1 MELRVIDFDILTRNF
16 QPYVD
21 GYKNIESEKRAML
34 DSIQPVRKEMESIM
48 KSASSILDEVSQQK
62 SAERFRTL
70 QDSLM
75 KSDNDFKY
83 KLKGLQEDLNT
94 SVFEQLSEI
103 VSVWAKENSINV
115 VMDKMEV
122 IFNTDDIDATED
134 ILSVVKEKG
143 LFYKVEVIEDEKVEE
158 VEIIDEKVKSGQTFD
173 LIADYAEPLPV
184 KIIADLLGFPE
195 SEEHLLRPWSQAIVK
210 MYEVNPT
217 VQYQSE
223 AKVAAQE
230 FADYVRALAESRKKT
245 PGADLISDLAI
256 VEENGE
262 KLNMHELVATCVLL
276 LNAGH
281 EASVNAFGNGMVAAL
296 QRPDQTAL
304 LRDNS
309 RGITNTAL
317 EEFMRFDAP
326 LHMFERTA
334 TADTEI
340 GGVSIKEGQKIAA
353 LIGSANRDETVFSS
367 PESMDLTR
375 DPNPHIG
382 FGAGIHFCIG
392 APLARLEM
400 SVSLPALWEK
410 YPHMQLAGDAI
421 RRPTFVLRG
430 YESVAISA

>member
-1 MELRVIDFDILTRNF
+1 MIDFTDPAFVSNPYPALKELRAAGEPVWHEGMQMFLAARHSDANDVFRNKSLGRIF
-16 QPYVD
+16 T
-21 GYKNIESEKRAML
+21 EKSPEFEWEIFNWLHA
-34 DSIQPVRKEMESIM
+34 D
-48 KSASSILDEVSQQK
+48 SILDSEPPKHTRLRSLVAKAFNRQK
-62 SAERFRTL
+62 IEGMRPAVGRIT
-70 QDSLM
+70 
-75 KSDNDFKY
+75 
-83 KLKGLQEDLNT
+83 
-94 SVFEQLSEI
+94 EQLL
-103 VSVWAKENSINV
+103 
-115 VMDKMEV
+115 
-122 IFNTDDIDATED
+122 DA
-134 ILSVVKEKG
+134 
-143 LFYKVEVIEDEKVEE
+143 
-158 VEIIDEKVKSGQTFD
+158 IDEKVKTGQTFD

-223 AKVAAQE
+223 AKLAAQE

-367 PESMDLTR
+367 PELMDLTR

-430 YESVAISA
+430 YESVAISV

>member
-1 MELRVIDFDILTRNF
+1 MIDFTDPSFVSDPYPALKVLRAEGKPVWHEGMQMFLAARHVDANDVFRN
-16 QPYVD
+16 
-21 GYKNIESEKRAML
+21 
-34 DSIQPVRKEMESIM
+34 
-48 KSASSILDEVSQQK
+48 KSLGRIFKVKSPEFEWEIFNWLHSDSILDSEPPKHTRLRSLVAKAFNRQK
-62 SAERFRTL
+62 IEGMRPAVGRIT
-70 QDSLM
+70 
-75 KSDNDFKY
+75 
-83 KLKGLQEDLNT
+83 
-94 SVFEQLSEI
+94 EQLL
-103 VSVWAKENSINV
+103 
-115 VMDKMEV
+115 
-122 IFNTDDIDATED
+122 DA
-134 ILSVVKEKG
+134 
-143 LFYKVEVIEDEKVEE
+143 
-158 VEIIDEKVKSGQTFD
+158 IDEKVKSGQTFD

-210 MYEVNPT
+210 MYEVNPS
-217 VQYQSE
+217 VQYQDE
-223 AKVAAQE
+223 AKAAAKE
-230 FADYVRALAESRKKT
+230 FADYVRALAESRKKI
-245 PGADLISDLAI
+245 PGADLISDLAS

-296 QRPDQTAL
+296 QRPDQVAL
-304 LRDNS
+304 LRENP
-309 RGITNTAL
+309 RGITETAL

-326 LHMFERTA
+326 LHLFERTA
-334 TADTEI
+334 TADTEL

-353 LIGSANRDETVFSS
+353 LIGSANRDETVFSN

-382 FGAGIHFCIG
+382 FGGGIHFCLG

-400 SVSLPALWEK
+400 SVSLPALWER
-410 YPHMQLAGDAI
+410 YPHMQLAGEAI